1 MILTEEYMTLDDGM
15 KLYRRHSDLKVKIR
29 QVETGY
35 VYDEAIDV
43 ENAPYTYIETDM
55 PLEMNE

>member
-55 PLEMNE
+55 PLEMKE

>member
-15 KLYRRHSDLKVKIR
+15 KLYRRYSDLKVRIR

>member
-1 MILTEEYMTLDDGM
+1 MILTEEYMTLDDGT
-15 KLYRRHSDLKVKIR
+15 KLYRRYSDLKVKIR

-43 ENAPYTYIETDM
+43 ENAPYTYVETDM

>member
-1 MILTEEYMTLDDGM
+1 MIVTEEYMTLDDGM
-15 KLYRRHSDLKVKIR
+15 KLYRRYSDLKVRIR